1 MKRKKKEKCDFG
13 WCTSVLFSSFYI
25 YVGKTKIGRTKIN
38 RRKLV
43 DTKIGRYKNWSLRKL
58 VDANISR
65 DLIIKE
71 KTVLIKNV
79 EWQFEI

>member
-1 MKRKKKEKCDFG
+1 MGCRGMRTPSHSENFQ
-13 WCTSVLFSSFYI
+13 F
-25 YVGKTKIGRTKIN
+25 GKTKIGRMKIGRTKIN

-43 DTKIGRYKNWSLRKL
+43 DTKIGRYENWSLRKL

-71 KTVLIKNV
+71 KTVLIKKV

>member
-1 MKRKKKEKCDFG
+1 MFKEITKAPC
-13 WCTSVLFSSFYI
+13 LFL
-25 YVGKTKIGRTKIN
+25 GKTKIGRMKIGRTKIS

-43 DTKIGRYKNWSLRKL
+43 DTKIGRYENWSLRKL

-71 KTVLIKNV
+71 KNVLIKNV
-79 EWQFEI
+79 EW

>member
-1 MKRKKKEKCDFG
+1 M
-13 WCTSVLFSSFYI
+13 
-25 YVGKTKIGRTKIN
+25 KIGRTKIS

-43 DTKIGRYKNWSLRKL
+43 DTKIGRYENWSLRKL
-58 VDANISR
+58 VDANIGR

-71 KTVLIKNV
+71 KNVLIKNV